1 MNTVGRDKKSEQS
14 AGMKKLGICLLAVI
28 LVLGGG
34 FAMMM
39 GIMSYSAEQPK
50 SLGVTD
56 GRLQACPNTP
66 NCVSTQS
73 QGDQNKMDPIQWNGS
88 SQEAITRLAEIIA
101 AMPRTVI
108 VAQTDDY
115 LHAEFTSG
123 LFRFVDDVEFYVD
136 SARYEIQFRSA
147 SRTGY
152 SDLGVNRKRMTDIV
166 NRFEAQAKP

>member
-1 MNTVGRDKKSEQS
+1 
-14 AGMKKLGICLLAVI
+14 
-28 LVLGGG
+28 
-34 FAMMM
+34 
-39 GIMSYSAEQPK
+39 
-50 SLGVTD
+50 
-56 GRLQACPNTP
+56 
-66 NCVSTQS
+66 
-73 QGDQNKMDPIQWNGS
+73 
-88 SQEAITRLAEIIA
+88 
-101 AMPRTVI
+101 MPRTVI

>member
-1 MNTVGRDKKSEQS
+1 
-14 AGMKKLGICLLAVI
+14 MKKLGICVLIVI

-39 GIMSYSAEQPK
+39 GIMSYSAEPPK

-56 GRLQACPNTP
+56 GRLQACPNSP

-73 QGDQNKMDPIQWNGS
+73 QDDQHKMDPIQWNGS

-115 LHAEFTSG
+115 LRAEFTSG

-136 SARYEIQFRSA
+136 SVGHEIQFRSA

-152 SDLGVNRKRMTDIV
+152 SDLGVNRKRMTEIV
-166 NRFEAQAKP
+166 NRFEAQATP